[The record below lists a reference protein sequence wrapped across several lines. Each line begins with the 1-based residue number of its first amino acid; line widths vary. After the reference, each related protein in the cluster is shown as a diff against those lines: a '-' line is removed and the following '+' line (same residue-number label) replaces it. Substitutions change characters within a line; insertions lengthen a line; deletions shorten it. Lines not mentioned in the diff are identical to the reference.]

1 MKVNRLKKLLYLF
14 QLEEYSTE
22 RFDSW
27 LNKNSI
33 EHLEERK
40 NKLRF
45 TLRAILIFG
54 LSLPLSLFLS
64 EEKSIKFADRTA
76 RLPSKM
82 VEKIIILAARAKLN
96 IFQTQTRIVITGSYG
111 KTTFKEMLSSILEAK
126 YSVFKTSGNIN
137 TEIGIA
143 LEILK
148 NLKKNQKI
156 MVIEAGAYQ
165 KGEIKNICRL
175 VKPNFGV
182 ITVIGWMH
190 LERFMNIDN
199 IRSTKFEI
207 AEFIRKKENFFYP
220 LQDHQFIN
228 FEATIRQIAAR
239 LLIPKSIIKEKI
251 KNFDSPAHRL
261 TINELNKRMVLL
273 DDTYNSNPL
282 GFQKALKKLEQYRE
296 FQKIVVTPGM
306 IEFGAQQD
314 SMNKTAGFLSAK
326 TADILVI
333 IGQTNQESLLNGAKK
348 LKKKSLKII
357 LLGKNDR
364 YEEKIS
370 SFLKPP
376 TVILLE
382 NDLPDHYF

>member
-207 AEFIRKKENFFYP
+207 AEFIRNKENFLYP
-220 LQDHQFIN
+220 LQGHQFIN